1 MRKLLLILTVLLAAL
16 PSRAQTDTLTLGYC
30 KGQIAAKGRTTA
42 QGKKWISGAIRLT
55 SVTLSPFVDNKIV
68 GVRVGLCS
76 RVNIDTLQ
84 VWVRTTATGE
94 NLAGDHDFVKHGQGT
109 VQDVEMAGGKG
120 IEGSWKQGGLFHNCQ
135 LMGVLPSCRRMAL
148 VCEKWRQ
155 PKKAPRARGDG
166 CGASRTW

>member
-1 MRKLLLILTVLLAAL
+1 MQDNLEDGPALKKNDKGHQGMTFRVNSHNLPFSKDSVMRKLLLILTVLLAAL

-94 NLAGDHDFVKHGQGT
+94 NHGARPASHRQGME
-109 VQDVEMAGGKG
+109 QRDAQR
-120 IEGSWKQGGLFHNCQ
+120 SHRHLH
-135 LMGVLPSCRRMAL
+135 
-148 VCEKWRQ
+148 
-155 PKKAPRARGDG
+155 RG
-166 CGASRTW
+166 